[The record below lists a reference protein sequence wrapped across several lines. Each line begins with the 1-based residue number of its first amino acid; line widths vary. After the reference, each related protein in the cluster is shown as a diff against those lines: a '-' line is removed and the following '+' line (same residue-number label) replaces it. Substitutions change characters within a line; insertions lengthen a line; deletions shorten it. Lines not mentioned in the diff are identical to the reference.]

1 MTTISLLGGDFEI
14 LFADEV
20 VGSGTAG
27 LRMIRRA
34 AGASATVYTT
44 LALYS
49 DVAANADAFQAM
61 GFRNPML
68 PTTPNEFT
76 LENQYF
82 MPRSSTEWLKE
93 GTIKANWNYSVVP
106 DSDGNGVVRVPYTG
120 GTNFVSG
127 DIGRKVVQGAAD
139 SGTLLDFEVEPDGT
153 TVAWIRPD
161 DSTLVTGDL
170 FDGTGALIV
179 TGGTGSTTASTA
191 GTIGST
197 QYTAFQAIGSVPTST
212 EVYIYQ
218 NRLNIT
224 SSTGGFQWWTTDPT
238 QSLGIISVL
247 LRTQQGGLLVAK
259 GDVEVLARRYTS
271 LFDNFRLN
279 IAAGGFAALPL
290 ASAADIN
297 NTTGYQTMTGS
308 TGSGT
313 FVANEEC
320 TEAVSGATVV
330 LTAVGGTVGAPI
342 LEYYLVGNTTIDLF
356 SSGAQTLTGGTSGAT
371 CTTAAPTANAGGPTE
386 TGAGNGGTVTIAAGD
401 ATADHD
407 GDGTVEVYA
416 ATVNAQGPGA
426 NGVAVAQVYERIKYV
441 CARGQITDL
450 FTGMNQPGESY
461 RGAEALYYYDAPTG
475 VMTETDDLTA
485 SSGDWTARL
494 MAVHTT
500 TVEQD
505 VSQAYVVVTDQ
516 QTSLDS
522 VTDGLF
528 IIDEAADQ
536 VQVDTAGA
544 GGAIVP
550 LSSPKS
556 SPFGTFT
563 GSQLFG
569 APAIL
574 FTGQADA
581 DTQAYTLTDALG
593 NLRVSPNTVTFAV
606 ENTEAG
612 DRVYV
617 ARDTGVA
624 GVIDKDQFGGLATPA
639 AGYNQIGDYFLR
651 VGTAI
656 STDSEVGD
664 AAYVRVIENTLLQ
677 EHHYV
682 YDALDNTNE
691 EFDLRG
697 PFTGGTATAGTS
709 DTVLEDSA
717 GAFVVDEVEVGML
730 IYVAG
735 RTSTYEVTAVT
746 DLNTLAIRL
755 LYGAGGFVTTDTYT
769 INALI
774 QNYANTDDIHD
785 LIIDREA
792 TGASESNTFIKTP
805 AANFGVVVNVRNGKN
820 ILPFT
825 QNQTVGDN
833 GATVTTVRQPDTI
846 AV

>member
-1 MTTISLLGGDFEI
+1 MTTISILNGDFEI

-20 VGSGTAG
+20 VGSGTTG

-93 GTIKANWNYSVVP
+93 GTIKANWSYTATP
-106 DSDGNGVVRVPYTG
+106 DLDGNGVVRVPYTG
-120 GTNFVSG
+120 GTNFVAG
-127 DIGRKVVQGAAD
+127 DIGRKVVQGGAD
-139 SGTLLDFEVEPDGT
+139 SGTLLDFEIEPDGT

-161 DSTLVTGDL
+161 DSTPVTGDL
-170 FDGTGALIV
+170 FDGTGALVV
-179 TGGTGSTTASTA
+179 TGGTGSTTSSTA
-191 GTIGST
+191 GTIGAT

-224 SSTGGFQWWTTDPT
+224 DSTGGFQWWTTDPT

-247 LRTQQGGLLVAK
+247 LRTQQGGNLVAK
-259 GDVEVLARRYTS
+259 GDVEVFARRYTS
-271 LFDNFRLN
+271 LYDNFRLN
-279 IAAGGFAALPL
+279 VSAGGFAALPL

-297 NTTGYQTMTGS
+297 NTTGYQTFTGS
-308 TGSGT
+308 AGSGA
-313 FVANEEC
+313 FLAGEEI
-320 TEAVSGATVV
+320 TEAVSGAQGVV
-330 LTAVGGTVGAPI
+330 TAVGGTVGAPI
-342 LEYYLVGNTTIDLF
+342 IEYYLIADTTIDIF
-356 SSGAQTLTGGTSGAT
+356 SSGAQTVTSSGTGSCTS
-371 CTTAAPTANAGGPTE
+371 AAPTANPGGPTE
-386 TGAGNGGTVTIAAGD
+386 TGAGNGGTVTIVAGD

-416 ATVNAQGPGA
+416 ATVDAQGPGGS
-426 NGVAVAQVYERIKYV
+426 GVPVAQVYERIKYV
-441 CARGQITDL
+441 TRRGATTDL

-461 RGAEALYYYDAPTG
+461 RGAEALYYYDNPTG
-475 VMTETDDLTA
+475 TMTETDDL
-485 SSGDWTARL
+485 SSDTGDWTARL
-494 MAVHTT
+494 MSAHTT
-500 TVEQD
+500 TTGQD
-505 VSQAYVVVTDQ
+505 VAQAFVVVTDQ
-516 QTSLDS
+516 QTSLDFMLN
-522 VTDGLF
+522 DYF
-528 IIDEAADQ
+528 IIDEGADQ
-536 VQVDTAGA
+536 VQMDTGGA
-544 GGAIVP
+544 GGAFVS

-593 NLRVSPNTVTFAV
+593 NLRTSPNTVTLAV
-606 ENTEAG
+606 ENTVAG

-624 GVIDKDQFGGLATPA
+624 GIIDKDQFGGLATPA
-639 AGYNQIGDYFLR
+639 AGYNQVGDFFLR

-656 STDSEVGD
+656 STDPEVPD
-664 AAYVRVIENTLLQ
+664 VAYVRVIENTLLQ

-691 EFDLRG
+691 EFDLRVI
-697 PFTGGTATAGTS
+697 TGAAATAGTS
-709 DTVLEDSA
+709 STKLFKTGGPSFITEQ
-717 GAFVVDEVEVGML
+717 VEIGML
-730 IYVAG
+730 IQDTTNTG
-735 RTSTYEVTAVT
+735 TYEVVSIDSADELT
-746 DLNTLAIRL
+746 IFH
-755 LYGAGGFVTTDTYT
+755 LYGADLFASGDSYT

-774 QNYANTDDIHD
+774 QTYANTDDIHD

-792 TGASESNTFIKTP
+792 TGTSESNTFIKTTSSP
-805 AANFGVVVNVRNGKN
+805 FGVVVNVRNGKN

-825 QNQTVGDN
+825 INQTVGDN
-833 GATVTTVRQPDTI
+833 GATITTVRQPDTI